1 MALGATS
8 TSLGRI
14 FSMMPT
20 VAPASSRRDWPG
32 FCLAPA
38 VMAMTS
44 ASRQISGS
52 SEPETEPAEVNWI
65 PWAMSRASAS
75 TFSLTMSCRT
85 TSRAT
90 PLVTQA

>member
-1 MALGATS
+1 
-8 TSLGRI
+8 
-14 FSMMPT
+14 MMPT

-52 SEPETEPAEVNWI
+52 SEPETEPTNMNIEDRKSV
-65 PWAMSRASAS
+65 
-75 TFSLTMSCRT
+75 
-85 TSRAT
+85 
-90 PLVTQA
+90 V